1 MHDEVECLTAG
12 ASLIASLLEQ
22 ADAIAALREPSGR
35 HSGDVEAELRATL
48 PAMAAR
54 LSPEA
59 RGFLRDYNRH
69 VLALVAGLHAALAS

>member
-1 MHDEVECLTAG
+1 MHDEVECLTGG
-12 ASLIASLLEQ
+12 ASLIASLLAQ
-22 ADAIAALREPSGR
+22 ADAMSGLYSEH
-35 HSGDVEAELRATL
+35 HSTDVEAELRAVL
-48 PAMAAR
+48 PAAAAR